1 MTTTGTGSRFG
12 PEPSEARVK
21 RVKVLR
27 ITAGTAAGVVSLTLA
42 LTLTLAPASLGLPS
56 SPALYEKVRAQDRAA
71 EGVLVAWAL
80 LAVPVGGLLQTPV
93 ARLRGAR
100 IAAGWVL
107 LAGYWL
113 YVLLVAVA
121 VWQVQG
127 LFPPPDGPG
136 KSGGILGAL
145 TALALATPVCA
156 ACSGAVFRPVPG
168 ENGDTLGG
176 QIRGH
181 LATVALL
188 SWAFNGVFVGALIGR
203 NFSFPRAGSFAMFV
217 PGGVLWGFHAGAA
230 LGMLIGAR
238 LQRAPEA
245 RAGTTRI
252 AASLAR
258 TATALLLCCL
268 CVAQLGWVLPAWMV
282 ALSGIP
288 AIIALSVL
296 ASRNERLDRWVEF
309 RTLELPKGGF
319 D

>member
-1 MTTTGTGSRFG
+1 MTTARSGA
-12 PEPSEARVK
+12 EPAEAHVK
-21 RVKVLR
+21 RVKALR
-27 ITAGTAAGVVSLTLA
+27 ITAGTAAGVASLALALA
-42 LTLTLAPASLGLPS
+42 LTLAPESFGLPS
-56 SPALYEKVRAQDRAA
+56 SPALYEEVRAEDRGL
-71 EGVLVAWAL
+71 EGVVVAWAL

-93 ARLRGAR
+93 ARWRGAR
-100 IAAGWVL
+100 IGAGWAL

-121 VWQVQG
+121 AWQVQG
-127 LFPPPDGPG
+127 LFPSHDGPG
-136 KSGGILGAL
+136 KSGGLFGAL

-168 ENGDTLGG
+168 EHGDTLGG

-188 SWAFNGVFVGALIGR
+188 SWSFNGVFVSVLIGR
-203 NFSFPRAGSFAMFV
+203 NFAFPRAGSFAMFL
-217 PGGVLWGFHAGAA
+217 PGGLLWGFHAGAA
-230 LGMLIGAR
+230 LGVLIGAR

-245 RAGTTRI
+245 RAATTDV

-268 CVAQLGWVLPAWMV
+268 CVAQLGWFLPAWVV
-282 ALSGIP
+282 ALGGFP
-288 AIIALSVL
+288 ALIALFTLGPRSK
-296 ASRNERLDRWVEF
+296 RLGRWVEF
-309 RTLELPKGGF
+309 RTLEPPKGGF

>member
-1 MTTTGTGSRFG
+1 MVTTRSGSG
-12 PEPSEARVK
+12 PRLSEAHVK
-21 RVKVLR
+21 TLR
-27 ITAGTAAGVVSLTLA
+27 ITAGTAAGVVSLALALA
-42 LTLTLAPASLGLPS
+42 LTLTPESFGLPS
-56 SPALYEKVRAQDRAA
+56 SPALYEKVRA
-71 EGVLVAWAL
+71 EGRGLEGIVVLWAL

-100 IAAGWVL
+100 IAAGWAL

-121 VWQVQG
+121 AWQVQG
-127 LFPPPDGPG
+127 LFPSHDGPG
-136 KSGGILGAL
+136 KSGGLLGAL

-156 ACSGAVFRPVPG
+156 ASSGAVFRPVPG
-168 ENGDTLGG
+168 EHGDTLGG

-188 SWAFNGVFVGALIGR
+188 SWCFNGVFVGILIGR
-203 NFSFPRAGSFAMFV
+203 NFAFPRSGSFAMFF
-217 PGGVLWGFHAGAA
+217 PGGLLWGFHAGAA

-245 RAGTTRI
+245 RAATTAV

-258 TATALLLCCL
+258 TAAALLLCCL
-268 CVAQLGWVLPAWMV
+268 CVAQLGWFLPAWGV
-282 ALSGIP
+282 ALGGIP
-288 AIIALSVL
+288 ALIALLAL
-296 ASRNERLDRWVEF
+296 ASRSERLGRWVEF
-309 RTLELPKGGF
+309 HTLELPKGGF

>member
-1 MTTTGTGSRFG
+1 MITARSGSG
-12 PEPSEARVK
+12 PELSEAHVK
-21 RVKVLR
+21 RVKALR
-27 ITAGTAAGVVSLTLA
+27 ITAGTVAGVASLALALA
-42 LTLTLAPASLGLPS
+42 LTLTPESFGLSP
-56 SPALYEKVRAQDRAA
+56 SPALYEKVRAEERGL
-71 EGVLVAWAL
+71 EGIVVAWAL

-100 IAAGWVL
+100 ITAGWAL

-121 VWQVQG
+121 AWQVQG
-127 LFPPPDGPG
+127 LLPPPDGPG
-136 KSGGILGAL
+136 KSGGLFGAL

-168 ENGDTLGG
+168 EHGDTLGG
-176 QIRGH
+176 QVRGH

-188 SWAFNGVFVGALIGR
+188 SWCFNGVFVGMLIGK
-203 NFSFPRAGSFAMFV
+203 NFGLPRSGSFAMFF
-217 PGGVLWGFHAGAA
+217 PGGLLWGFHAGAA

-245 RAGTTRI
+245 RAATTDV

-268 CVAQLGWVLPAWMV
+268 CVAQLGWILPAWAV
-282 ALSGIP
+282 ALGGFP
-288 AIIALSVL
+288 ALIALFTL
-296 ASRNERLDRWVEF
+296 ASRSERLGRWVEF